1 MILIENSSII
11 QLQVGATGEGIST
24 LYIYAALI
32 ILIVGMIFGK
42 FFL

>member
-1 MILIENSSII
+1 MYDTLLSVLA
-11 QLQVGATGEGIST
+11 LQVGATGEGIST

-32 ILIVGMIFGK
+32 VLIVGMILGK

>member
-1 MILIENSSII
+1 MSWFLLSDP
-11 QLQVGATGEGIST
+11 QVGATGEGIST

-32 ILIVGMIFGK
+32 ILIVGMILGK